1 MSQQLP
7 CNLLLG
13 IQTVSLRVNKE
24 EEFCVR
30 NAALLVN
37 RLFKFY
43 EKKANSSDPNAVLTI
58 GGDVFKIIS
67 SKKKKIL
74 RDNLEETIR
83 ANTSKESS
91 EKILSQ
97 VIEESV
103 ESYLK
108 RTVKK

>member
-37 RLFKFY
+37 RLVKFY
-43 EKKANSSDPNAVLTI
+43 EKKANSSDPNAVMALVALDLAMCGLKFETETRSLNSN
-58 GGDVFKIIS
+58 VQS
-67 SKKKKIL
+67 ENEQIL
-74 RDNLEETIR
+74 ALVDEFQL
-83 ANTSKESS
+83 
-91 EKILSQ
+91 
-97 VIEESV
+97 
-103 ESYLK
+103 
-108 RTVKK
+108 